1 MALDR
6 AKARANA
13 EKFLR
18 ANRVQEA
25 IRELQKLAE
34 DNPHDIQTLNQIG
47 NLYLRVGNKEAAVP
61 MFLKVAELYNKN
73 GFATKA
79 VASLKIATRES
90 PENLAAWE
98 MLAALSEQ
106 QGFAREAR
114 QAYDQVAQ
122 LVAKSGNLETA
133 IRIQRKIMELE
144 PENLKVRIQM
154 GDNLV
159 KLGKT
164 DEGVKE
170 YLKSATQLMSQGLVK
185 EATRLYER
193 ALQLGPDNLR
203 VLEGLVKTYMARQQ
217 HEAAVKIL
225 DGLLEKHPTSEALLI
240 LKIEVLCDLKQV
252 AQAEQACRQLYLAH
266 PQSPTARSRLI
277 RLLLI
282 QQKYDEVAEM
292 AGASAKE
299 CEASKLGEAEALF
312 EEILRFSPGH
322 LQSLEG
328 IATVFRRGSNNQRLS
343 GVLTKLA
350 STAEAEGKFGQAR
363 AALQELA
370 QIEPD
375 NAVHKEKLQALEVK
389 MGLRPKAAAP
399 PAPTPKAPPPPAAK
413 PAPPPPTEEIPIEVE
428 STGEVE
434 IEIGMDDLKPKEEF
448 AESEPEE
455 AREAE
460 MEVEVTSPMV
470 KPAMAPPSPPP
481 ASPVARAVEA
491 APPAAR
497 PAMDARDAE
506 VIRDQLTE
514 AEVFLKYGLTE
525 KAIAEL
531 QAVLK
536 KVPDHVHAHQ
546 KLIAI
551 YKKQKKPEKA
561 VRQIVRLAKVFRDQG
576 EKETCENL
584 IEEARALDPNSAELQ
599 DFLEKAAPAPV
610 PARKPEAKA
619 PEAPP
624 PAAERLSA
632 PAQPEL
638 ERFARAR
645 AKAGPPELDLGL
657 LIPVPESKRAAQ
669 AEGPDLVVSLDEAAS
684 ARGEAPPVLEEP
696 VQPEAVSPAEA
707 GTARGPAGL
716 EGELAEQMEEAEF
729 YLSQEL
735 YGEAQRAVQVME
747 ARWPANTGVHSIRQR
762 LNMALGVSSAP
773 AHQGFRVSGL
783 EEIELAE
790 PPEKPH
796 EEAALDLGVE
806 TSSPLEVILPEEP
819 SLGVESPGEEGI
831 VSEIQPEQAE
841 RPDME
846 AEQAQEMEAEPAQEE
861 EPQVDFD
868 MTGESTGEQMP
879 VEDLVA
885 DAIPFKEEAS
895 FEPQSEAAQAPSATD
910 ELFEKPPQPPA
921 TSFLSPE
928 SLLAGLPEIKRA
940 KPKAAALPD
949 LSELLGPLTEK
960 PAKAHAAKIPAEPVE
975 EPKGPAKLRLSLKEL
990 LPDEVVEKEQDVLKE
1005 EAKEDTKDE
1014 YYDLATEL
1022 GAALEGLQSQEE
1034 SLFEEEGK
1042 SPEEMSFE
1050 EVFEEFKKGVE
1061 RKVSEEDASTH
1072 YNLGIAYKEMELLDE
1087 AIGEFQVAARSPQ
1100 FFVECCSMLGICF
1113 RQKGLAELAEKWYR
1127 KGIESPGFSD
1137 EAYIGLKYDLAET
1150 LVEEGRQDQAAK
1162 LYKEVYAVNA
1172 NYRDIKDKVKSLK
1185 K

>member
-18 ANRVQEA
+18 ANRVEEA

-47 NLYLRVGNKEAAVP
+47 NLYLRVGKKEAAVP

-122 LVAKSGNLETA
+122 LVAKSGNLDAA
-133 IRIQRKIMELE
+133 IRIQRKIIELE
-144 PENLKVRIQM
+144 PENLKVRIQL

-170 YLKSATQLMSQGLVK
+170 YIKSATQLMSQGLVK

-217 HEAAVKIL
+217 HEAAIKIL
-225 DGLLEKHPTSEALLI
+225 DGLLEKHSTSEALLL
-240 LKIEVLCDLKQV
+240 LKIEVLSDLKQV
-252 AQAEQACRQLYLAH
+252 AQAEQVCRQLFEAH
-266 PQSPTARSRLI
+266 PESATARPRLI

-282 QQKYDEVAEM
+282 QQKYDEAAEM
-292 AGASAKE
+292 LSAWANE
-299 CEASKLGEAEALF
+299 CEAAKLPEAETLF
-312 EEILRFSPGH
+312 EEILRFSPEH
-322 LQSLEG
+322 LPSLEG
-328 IATVFRRGSNNQRLS
+328 MAGVFRRANNNQRLS

-350 STAEAEGKFGQAR
+350 STAEAQGKFDQAR
-363 AALQELA
+363 AALQELS
-370 QIEPD
+370 QIEP
-375 NAVHKEKLQALEVK
+375 AAAYKEKLQALEVK
-389 MGLRPKAAAP
+389 MGLRPKTAA
-399 PAPTPKAPPPPAAK
+399 
-413 PAPPPPTEEIPIEVE
+413 PAPPPPPPKAPPAARLAPPPPDEEIPIEVE

-434 IEIGMDDLKPKEEF
+434 IEIDMDDLQPKGGVP
-448 AESEPEE
+448 ASEPAEE
-455 AREAE
+455 RGGEAE
-460 MEVEVTSPMV
+460 AEMEMGMEVEVTAPMA
-470 KPAMAPPSPPP
+470 KPRMASSAPAPLPP
-481 ASPVARAVEA
+481 ATGAEERVPTVEA
-491 APPAAR
+491 VQPAPKPV
-497 PAMDARDAE
+497 MDARDAE

-561 VRQIVRLAKVFRDQG
+561 ARQIVRLAKVFRDQG
-576 EKETCENL
+576 EKDTYENL
-584 IEEARALDPNSAELQ
+584 IEEARALDPNNPELQ
-599 DFLEKAAPAPV
+599 EFLEKAT
-610 PARKPEAKA
+610 
-619 PEAPP
+619 PP
-624 PAAERLSA
+624 PASQRRLEAELLEAPSAAAVRPSA
-632 PAQPEL
+632 PPQPEL
-638 ERFARAR
+638 ERFERVR
-645 AKAGPPELDLGL
+645 AKTGPPELDLGL
-657 LIPVPESKRAAQ
+657 LVPVPESKAAPQ
-669 AEGPDLVVSLDEAAS
+669 AEGLDLVVSLDEAAPVP
-684 ARGEAPPVLEEP
+684 GEATPVLEEP
-696 VQPEAVSPAEA
+696 VLEPVTAEKLPAAEA
-707 GTARGPAGL
+707 GTVQSADAV

-735 YGEAQRAVQVME
+735 YGEAQRAVQSME
-747 ARWPANTGVHSIRQR
+747 ERWPAHTAVHTIRQR
-762 LNMALGVSSAP
+762 LNMALGLPSAP
-773 AHQGFRVSGL
+773 APEGLRVSGL
-783 EEIELAE
+783 EEIELAQ
-790 PPEKPH
+790 PPEEPR
-796 EEAALDLGVE
+796 EEVALDLGVE

-819 SLGVESPGEEGI
+819 ALAVESTDEG
-831 VSEIQPEQAE
+831 VVMS
-841 RPDME
+841 E
-846 AEQAQEMEAEPAQEE
+846 AEPEPAQEE
-861 EPQVDFD
+861 ELQVGFD
-868 MTGESTGEQMP
+868 MAGEPAGDQMP
-879 VEDLVA
+879 VEDMVA
-885 DAIPFKEEAS
+885 DAIPFKETARV
-895 FEPQSEAAQAPSATD
+895 EPESEAAQVPGPE
-910 ELFEKPPQPPA
+910 ELFEKPAQRPA
-921 TSFLSPE
+921 PSLSTE
-928 SLLAGLPEIKRA
+928 ALLAGLSEVKRT

-949 LSELLGPLTEK
+949 ISELLGPLTEK
-960 PAKAHAAKIPAEPVE
+960 PAKTAVARLPEEPVE
-975 EPKGPAKLRLSLKEL
+975 EAKGPAKLRLSLQEL
-990 LPDEVVEKEQDVLKE
+990 LPEEVVEKEQDVLKE

-1087 AIGEFQVAARSPQ
+1087 AIGEFQVAARSAQ
-1100 FFVECCSMLGICF
+1100 YFVECCSMLGICF

-1150 LVEEGRQDQAAK
+1150 LVEEGQKDQAAR

-1172 NYRDIKDKVKSLK
+1172 NYRDIKDKVKGLK